1 MSVLLSAELELFL
14 YMEIEMQEKLNQ
26 IRNDIDAIDDQIVPL
41 LAKRIGLALEA
52 SRYKH
57 TVAEVQSCDRV
68 KMVLG
73 SVAER
78 TRKVDGNAD
87 AIVDIYSFIIQKLT
101 EMQLQEKG
109 LIEK

>member
-1 MSVLLSAELELFL
+1 
-14 YMEIEMQEKLNQ
+14 MQRKLNE
-26 IRNDIDAIDDQIVPL
+26 IRNSIDAIDDQVVPL

-57 TVAEVQSCDRV
+57 TVAEVRGCNRV
-68 KMVLG
+68 KIVLD

-78 TRKVDGNAD
+78 ARKVDGNVD
-87 AIVDIYSFIIQKLT
+87 AIVDIYAFIIQKLT

-109 LIEK
+109 MIQK